1 MIPELGG
8 KMKMLGD
15 THRPTDCRRT
25 RPTNGPTNR
34 LSARPTNGGRLRL
47 ADRPT
52 DHRSGRPT
60 DGCHQRLTT
69 GHSTVHRRLGI
80 CRAYPSRPTEPR
92 GLMADSHETR
102 RPTEEPDATLLA
114 TDLGSAD
121 SSDRR
126 TAARP
131 CQL

>member
-1 MIPELGG
+1 
-8 KMKMLGD
+8 MKMLGD

-60 DGCHQRLTT
+60 DGCHQRLTAGRPT
-69 GHSTVHRRLGI
+69 AHRRLGV

-92 GLMADSHETR
+92 GYMADLHEAR
-102 RPTEEPDATLLA
+102 RPMEGPDTTRLA
-114 TDLGSAD
+114 TDFRSVGS
-121 SSDRR
+121 SNHR
-126 TAARP
+126 TAARR